1 MDGYQGTQASSE
13 LRAHVVLVTKGR
25 RGVLS
30 LDAVQDLRAI
40 FARVCED
47 FKAKLVRCS
56 GLDDHVH
63 LLVSDPPRISLS
75 NLVSN
80 LKSVSTR
87 RLRGTRPEVTGGH
100 QRGVVWSPHSFAA
113 SSRKAALSL
122 MSEYVRNHSEGVKT
136 ARPGQ

>member
-1 MDGYQGTQASSE
+1 MQIGVGSETMDGYQGTQASSE
-13 LRAHVVLVTKGR
+13 LRAHVVLVTIGR

-30 LDAVQDLRAI
+30 HDAVQDLRAI

-56 GLDDHVH
+56 GQDDHVH
-63 LLVSDPPRISLS
+63 LLVSYPPRISLS

-87 RLRGTRPEVTGGH
+87 LNPQASWNAPGSNGRPSSRRCVVVAPLF
-100 QRGVVWSPHSFAA
+100 RGV
-113 SSRKAALSL
+113 
-122 MSEYVRNHSEGVKT
+122 
-136 ARPGQ
+136 Q